1 MATAREQQEAELREQ
16 QERNDR
22 ERRAYRPAEVHA
34 DTIAATNAKGDEA
47 KSVEIHAFGGH
58 VYLNSH
64 GEARFDR
71 DAWHAFLQQGE
82 AAFQAVA

>member
-1 MATAREQQEAELREQ
+1 
-16 QERNDR
+16 
-22 ERRAYRPAEVHA
+22 
-34 DTIAATNAKGDEA
+34 
-47 KSVEIHAFGGH
+47 

-71 DAWHAFLQQGE
+71 DSWFAFCQQCE